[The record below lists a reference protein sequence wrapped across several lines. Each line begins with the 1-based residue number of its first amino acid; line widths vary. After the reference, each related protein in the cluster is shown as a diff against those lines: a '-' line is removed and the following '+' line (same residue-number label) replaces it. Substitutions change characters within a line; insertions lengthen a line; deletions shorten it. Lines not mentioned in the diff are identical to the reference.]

1 VGTDCRDAVERFK
14 ANPRSLNLALR
25 TFALAAV
32 KTHFPLTL
40 NRVPNVDFRCPT
52 PQELDAIAAFQQWL
66 GRRFEVDLAKL
77 KFRKDSVE
85 QYVGPGV
92 AEEGR
97 ALFLSDKASC
107 NACHFNAGA
116 SRSLG
121 RVRLGAINSGF
132 PTIPIPG
139 ANRGSPTGVDILRIR
154 EVFLNDVTAP
164 IVVPRDIGDRALATT
179 TPQADGFAGG
189 GFNVQSLIEAPR
201 KKTFFHNGAFNAAVE
216 DAATFYFT
224 NTFDQTQIGVG
235 RVVTELR
242 GGADGPTTLA
252 QIGGTPAL
260 NKLGLFLRALST
272 YYSLADCERLV
283 TEMIQRI
290 NLGLPTDLPM
300 IHCQFA
306 LNDVKYVLSTS
317 RVSPKP
323 YTRVVPVVTNISNGL
338 VYVANNGS
346 AYDKKQ
352 RLQNIVDQLRYLRNS
367 IATSPELP

>member
-1 VGTDCRDAVERFK
+1 VT
-14 ANPRSLNLALR
+14 
-25 TFALAAV
+25 
-32 KTHFPLTL
+32 
-40 NRVPNVDFRCPT
+40 NVDFRCPT

-66 GRRFEVDLAKL
+66 GRRFELDLAKI
-77 KFRKDSVE
+77 KFRKDIVE
-85 QYVGPGV
+85 RYTGAGV

-97 ALFLSDKASC
+97 ALFLSIKASC

-121 RVRLGAINSGF
+121 RVALGPIMPG
-132 PTIPIPG
+132 PTITIPG

-154 EVFLNDVTAP
+154 EVVLNDVTAP
-164 IVVPRDIGDRALATT
+164 VVIPRDIGDRSLRTT

-201 KKTFFHNGAFNAAVE
+201 KKTFFHNGAFNASVE

-224 NTFDQTQIGVG
+224 PTFDATQIGVG

-242 GGADGPTTLA
+242 GGDLGPVALA
-252 QIGGTPAL
+252 AIGGTPAL
-260 NKLGLFLRALST
+260 NKLGLFLRALSA

-283 TEMIQRI
+283 EEMIQRI

-306 LNDVKYVLSTS
+306 LTDVKNVLNNAKV
-317 RVSPKP
+317 RPRP
-323 YTRVVPVVTNISNGL
+323 YLTVVQALPGL
-338 VYVANNGS
+338 EYRLVNAPGTAN
-346 AYDKKQ
+346 ARQ
-352 RLQNIVDQLRYLRNS
+352 RLQNILTQLRSLRNS